1 MFQKQDI
8 MRRVVYSLIP
18 VFLFATFLYGWR
30 VLVTT
35 AVVFALGIATEYVFE
50 RSRKKKVSEAVLVT
64 SALYSLSLPPATPL
78 WIAAIGIVFAV
89 AIAKEVYGGFGRN
102 IFNPAITGRLFIYL
116 TFPTVLTTAWM
127 VPAMVDIS
135 NAFSLSGAF
144 GTSGQVAVDTMTAA
158 TPLAVMRSGEMPNL
172 WNLFLG
178 FRGGSMGES
187 SIILI
192 LAAATYLI
200 YTKTANW
207 KLILSTFGSALF
219 FTVVFY
225 FADWIPGVS
234 PSSYSGVRHLIPIA
248 AYMMSGSIMY
258 VSVWMATDPISGPNN
273 PGAQWAYG
281 IIIGGVSMA
290 VRTFSGFP
298 EGTSFGIMMGNVFSA
313 LLDEI
318 FPKKKKKKKSSAAKK
333 NTSSSG
339 STGKKT
345 QEVSA

>member
-1 MFQKQDI
+1 

-18 VFLFATFLYGWR
+18 VFLFATFMYGWR
-30 VLVTT
+30 VIVTT
-35 AVVFALGIATEYVFE
+35 ALVFALGIATEWIFE

-64 SALYSLSLPPATPL
+64 CSLYALSLPPATPL
-78 WIAAIGIVFAV
+78 WISAVGIIFAV

-102 IFNPAITGRLFIYL
+102 IFNPAITGRLFIYI

-135 NAFSLSGAF
+135 NAFQVSGAF
-144 GTSGQVAVDTMTAA
+144 GTSGRVAVDTITAA
-158 TPLAVMRSGEMPNL
+158 TPLAVIRSGEMPNL

-187 SIILI
+187 SIVLI
-192 LAAATYLI
+192 LAGAAYLL

-207 KLILSTFGSALF
+207 RLMIPTFLSALL
-219 FTVVFY
+219 FTVLFY
-225 FADWIPGVS
+225 FAGWIPGMTPGDYQGAS
-234 PSSYSGVRHLIPIA
+234 HLIPIA

-258 VSVWMATDPISGPNN
+258 VTVWMSTDPISGPNN

-281 IIIGGVSMA
+281 LIIGGVSMA

-298 EGTSFGIMMGNVFSA
+298 EGTSFGIMMGNVFSS

-318 FPKKKKKKKSSAAKK
+318 FPKKKKKKKAAKK
-333 NTSSSG
+333 KPSSSSSG
-339 STGKKT
+339 SGKKP
-345 QEVSA
+345 QEATA

>member
-8 MRRVVYSLIP
+8 MRRVVYSMVP

-35 AVVFALGIATEYVFE
+35 AVVFAFGIATEYVFE

-64 SALYSLSLPPATPL
+64 CSLYALSLPPVTPL
-78 WIAAIGIVFAV
+78 WISVIGIVFAV
-89 AIAKEVYGGFGRN
+89 AMAKEVYGGFGRN

-127 VPAMVDIS
+127 VPAMVDVS
-135 NAFSLSGAF
+135 NAFATSGIF
-144 GTSGQVAVDTMTAA
+144 GTSGMVNVDAMTAA
-158 TPLAVMRSGEMPNL
+158 TPLAVIRSGELPNL

-178 FRGGSMGES
+178 FRSGSMGES
-187 SIILI
+187 SIVLI
-192 LAAATYLI
+192 LLAAGYLL

-207 KLILSTFGSALF
+207 KLMLSTFFSALF
-219 FTVVFY
+219 FAVVLY
-225 FADWIPGVS
+225 FADLIPGMS
-234 PSSYSGVRHLIPIA
+234 PASYSGLGHLAPIA
-248 AYMMSGSIMY
+248 AYMMSGSIIF

-273 PGAQWAYG
+273 PGAQFAYG
-281 IIIGGVSMA
+281 FIIGGVTMA
-290 VRTFSGFP
+290 VRAFAGFP

-318 FPKKKKKKKSSAAKK
+318 FPKKKKKKKSAPKAAKP
-333 NTSSSG
+333 SSDSA
-339 STGKKT
+339 GKKA